1 MLKRVSLFFSLSAAL
16 VHSSVSAVYAQ
27 QAAPLTEE
35 AAFDAVFADPGNILL
50 NFQLASIQ
58 LKNGNLKE
66 ASGTLER
73 ILILLPNNAEAQSL
87 LASVQL
93 RLGNKPEAE
102 RLSNLILE
110 NDTATAA
117 QKQEAETLIAQIESE
132 RNAYNFTGFASFGT
146 GVADNPIGG
155 SRGNKA
161 DSGGELLDKPAT
173 AEEFTTANLN
183 INLKRRLISQ
193 LPQDINLSFN
203 MTTKDYATYD
213 AGDLSTVGL
222 TASYSDTFQ
231 SGLLRTSLGS
241 TRIHIAD
248 KHYMNSYDARA
259 TYIQSFD
266 GGLSGTIGASL
277 TRQVL
282 KGTNTNKTGNIEG
295 VSAGLAKIIGQ
306 GRLSLDTRYAT
317 STTTEKQYGKTTN
330 GITLGYSTQILPGL
344 TSVSLDYATDKYKDS
359 NTGVSAKTRSDK
371 TSSIRASYM
380 IGLES
385 FGAPNGSEAFL
396 QIAAKYSSAKS
407 NIENYTKLSGEASVS
422 ISQPF

>member
-1 MLKRVSLFFSLSAAL
+1 MIKRMMLFFGLGCTMLQLNVATAL
-16 VHSSVSAVYAQ
+16 AQ
-27 QAAPLTEE
+27 ETAPVTEE
-35 AAFDAVFADPGNILL
+35 AAFEAVFADPGNILL

-73 ILILLPNNAEAQSL
+73 ILILLPDNAEAQSL

-93 RLGNKPEAE
+93 RLGNKPEAM

-117 QKQEAETLIAQIESE
+117 QKQEANAIVAQIESE
-132 RNAYNFTGFASFGT
+132 RNAYNFTGLASFGT
-146 GVADNPIGG
+146 GVTDNPIGG

-183 INLKRRLISQ
+183 INLQRRLISQ
-193 LPQDINLSFN
+193 LPQDVNLSLS

-213 AGDLSTVGL
+213 AGDLSTIGL
-222 TASYSDTFQ
+222 TAAYSDTFQ
-231 SGLLRTSLGS
+231 SGLLRTSFGA

-266 GGLSGTIGASL
+266 NGLSGTIGASL

-295 VSAGLAKIIGQ
+295 LSAGIAKILSS
-306 GRLSLDTRYAT
+306 GRLSLDTRYNT
-317 STTTEKQYGKTTN
+317 SDMTEKQYGKVTKGVT
-330 GITLGYSTQILPGL
+330 IGYSTQALPGL
-344 TSVSLDYATDKYKDS
+344 SSISLDYAADEYKDE
-359 NTGVSAKTRSDK
+359 NTGVSTKTRDDK
-371 TSSIRASYM
+371 TSSIRASYLL
-380 IGLES
+380 GLQS
-385 FGAPNGSEAFL
+385 FGPPNGSEAFL
-396 QIAAKYSSAKS
+396 QVAAKYSSTKS

>member
-1 MLKRVSLFFSLSAAL
+1 MLKRVLLFFGLGCTMMHLTVASAL
-16 VHSSVSAVYAQ
+16 AQ
-27 QAAPLTEE
+27 ETAPVTEE
-35 AAFDAVFADPGNILL
+35 AAFEAVFADPGNILL

-73 ILILLPNNAEAQSL
+73 ILILLPDNAEAQSL

-93 RLGNKPEAE
+93 RLGNKPESE

-117 QKQEAETLIAQIESE
+117 QKQEAKAIIAQLESE
-132 RNAYNFTGFASFGT
+132 RNAYNFTGLASFGT
-146 GVADNPIGG
+146 GVSDNPIGG

-161 DSGGELLDKPAT
+161 DGGGELLDKPAT

-183 INLKRRLISQ
+183 INLQRRLISQ
-193 LPQDINLSFN
+193 LPQDVNLSLS

-213 AGDLSTVGL
+213 AGDLSTIGL
-222 TASYSDTFQ
+222 TAAYSDTFQ
-231 SGLLRTSLGS
+231 SGLLRTSFGA

-266 GGLSGTIGASL
+266 DGLSGTIGASL

-295 VSAGLAKIIGQ
+295 LSAGIAKTLSN
-306 GRLSLDTRYAT
+306 GRLSLDTRYNT
-317 STTTEKQYGKTTN
+317 SDMTEKQYGKVTKGVT
-330 GITLGYSTQILPGL
+330 IGYSTQALPGL
-344 TSVSLDYATDKYKDS
+344 TSISLDYAADKYKDE
-359 NTGVSAKTRSDK
+359 NTGVSTKTRDDK
-371 TSSIRASYM
+371 TSSIRASYL

-385 FGAPNGSEAFL
+385 FGPPNGSEAFL
-396 QIAAKYSSAKS
+396 QVAAKYSSTKS
-407 NIENYTKLSGEASVS
+407 NIENYTKLAGEASVS